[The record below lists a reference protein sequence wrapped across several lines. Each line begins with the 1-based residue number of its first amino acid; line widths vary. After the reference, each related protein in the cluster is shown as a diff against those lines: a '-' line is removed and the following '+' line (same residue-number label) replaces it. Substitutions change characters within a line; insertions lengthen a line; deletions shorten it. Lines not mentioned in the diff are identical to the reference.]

1 MIEKIQS
8 DECQLNINQDP
19 PPDPGEYETNNQ
31 QDIASNILNNSPP
44 YFNNLFSDPSEDPQ
58 TKEEKEEDKNQDT
71 KRNPLQKSEE
81 NEIIEENDNQNVFPS
96 KDFSVNNIQFHN
108 DIEKLPEDNIDNN
121 IDNEFD
127 YDKFENLAIIKHKNS
142 NITENLNFGF
152 NINNNINKSFLQ
164 NKNPFTEI
172 SKNKKYLLNGNSNIK
187 INSKDEIISKKC
199 LREKDKIKCKKKYRK
214 NIIKKYYIKHFI
226 RFLKKYG
233 NILIKK
239 TKLQTKFHKDKLS
252 IPTKS
257 LILLL
262 INEDNLNILLFT
274 VKDIFCYK
282 QIKNEKIINNLLDY
296 INEPPYKDNYDKII
310 SFFNMNI
317 QDACE
322 LFEESKEFNQYMNN
336 QKIIMHNKDFKQKF
350 GFCLIEKNGFI
361 KMIKNNGNIDYITK

>member
-8 DECQLNINQDP
+8 DECQLNINQGP

-31 QDIASNILNNSPP
+31 QDIAPNLLNKSAP
-44 YFNNLFSDPSEDPQ
+44 YFNNLFSAPQ
-58 TKEEKEEDKNQDT
+58 TKEEKEEDKSQDI
-71 KRNPLQKSEE
+71 KRNPLQKSKE
-81 NEIIEENDNQNVFPS
+81 NEIIEENDNQNIFPS

-121 IDNEFD
+121 IDTEFD
-127 YDKFENLAIIKHKNS
+127 YDKFENLTIIKHKNS
-142 NITENLNFGF
+142 NITENLNFCNNI
-152 NINNNINKSFLQ
+152 NINNNINKGFLQ
-164 NKNPFTEI
+164 NKNLFTEI

-187 INSKDEIISKKC
+187 INSKHEIISKKW

-214 NIIKKYYIKHFI
+214 NIIKKYYIVHFI

-239 TKLQTKFHKDKLS
+239 IILPTKFHKDKLY

-262 INEDNLNILLFT
+262 INEDNSNILLFT
-274 VKDIFCYK
+274 IKDIFCYK
-282 QIKNEKIINNLLDY
+282 QIKNEKIINNLWDY
-296 INEPPYKDNYDKII
+296 INKHPYKDKDNYDKII

-336 QKIIMHNKDFKQKF
+336 QKIIMHNKDFKLKF

-361 KMIKNNGNIDYITK
+361 KMIKNNGNIDYTTK